1 LRTRAKTPLLFKN
14 NIKKSNT
21 LKKFAKKKCFC
32 EVNGIFEQICKA
44 NGLFLLGMGL
54 AVQP

>member
-1 LRTRAKTPLLFKN
+1 M
-14 NIKKSNT
+14 
-21 LKKFAKKKCFC
+21 LKKFTKRSVFVAENVEF
-32 EVNGIFEQICKA
+32 VPFGKA